1 MAKEKVL
8 TDLQKAF
15 LTALLGDARG
25 DFKLAKKLAGYAD
38 TVSVAEIMKSLKN
51 EIREAAKDALAMAS
65 VQASFALTGAML
77 DPNAQGTGNIIKA
90 AESIL
95 NRVGVKE
102 EDSVSSL
109 PDGAVLI
116 LPEKKVTIITV
127 GEKDAS

>member
-8 TDLQKAF
+8 TENQKAF
-15 LTALLGDARG
+15 ISALLGDARG

-38 TVSVAEIMKSLKN
+38 TVSVAEIMKSLKH

-116 LPEKKVTIITV
+116 LPEKKVTILTI
-127 GEKDAS
+127 GDKE